1 MVLLPTF
8 KTVEA
13 GLPQGSVRGTF
24 FFLLYINYI
33 VDNLNNDVRLFT
45 DDTSLFVIVD
55 HGREDECADALSRD
69 LNTISEWGDQ
79 WAVTFNPLK
88 TKSLKLTRKRNL
100 HSSVYFNKLPIEE
113 VETHTHLG
121 LTFQTRGNWST
132 HIGNIY
138 NKACNRLNLLR
149 MLKHSV
155 NRNVLLTL
163 YMPFISPILEYAD
176 SVWDNCTQQE
186 ASLLENVQVE
196 ALRIITGLRRNSS
209 SQALYKELGV
219 EPLCSRRDDHKL
231 TTIFKILNGL
241 SPTYMCDLLLPY
253 LPTEPN
259 YN

>member
-1 MVLLPTF
+1 MVPSF
-8 KTVEA
+8 YI
-13 GLPQGSVRGTF
+13 
-24 FFLLYINYI
+24 YINDSVNNPY
-33 VDNLNNDVRLFT
+33 NDVRLFA

-55 HGREDECADALSRD
+55 NGKEDECADELSRV
-69 LNTISEWGDQ
+69 LNIISEWGDQ